1 MSKHLKSVWLGALL
15 LTLISP
21 TLLLAQGRGRSPVGD
36 NAIDHEP
43 VLVYQV
49 SGGTIAG
56 QQDLLLTVYDD
67 GQVVLAVQN
76 ATNPEGAVCIAQVD
90 PLRIA
95 RLQDELAAANAAR
108 LNDGDPEPLPDLPL
122 TTVTFFF
129 SPGNSPITRANT
141 FSYFFPEGDQALV
154 EDIISSFI
162 AEVFPEGCPA
172 PTP

>member
-1 MSKHLKSVWLGALL
+1 MSKHLKSVWLGVLL

-21 TLLLAQGRGRSPVGD
+21 TILLAQGRRPVG
-36 NAIDHEP
+36 NGGIDHQP

-56 QQDLLLTVYDD
+56 QQDLLLTVFDD
-67 GQVVLAVQN
+67 GQVILAVRN
-76 ATNPEGAVCIAQVD
+76 DANPDGAVCIAQVD
-90 PLRIA
+90 PLRID

-129 SPGNSPITRANT
+129 SPGSSPITRANT

-154 EDIISSFI
+154 EDVISSFI

-172 PTP
+172 PAP